1 MKKNDVRTF
10 FPLVKFF
17 ARGLFR
23 FLVFSEGYHG
33 ICGCF
38 CPPVTC
44 KPPEIIARLSLN
56 GLQGVLDD
64 FGRKKK
70 PGVAF
75 WGDFGENFIFAIKRH
90 FNHVHLVR
98 TTRNDCQV
106 VPEGSPGGSRQF
118 WWKKKPGGGFLGRFW
133 GKFDFRPKKNFLIM
147 STWCTPSRN
156 HCQVVPEWSPAPGV
170 LT

>member
-1 MKKNDVRTF
+1 MMSLMKKNDVRTF

-23 FLVFSEGYHG
+23 FLGFREGYHG

-38 CPPVTC
+38 CPPITC
-44 KPPEIIARLSLN
+44 TPPEIIARLSLK

-70 PGVAF
+70 QGVAF

-106 VPEGSPGGSRQF
+106 VPEGSQGSSRQF
-118 WWKKKPGGGFLGRFW
+118 WWKKKQGVAFW
-133 GKFDFRPKKNFLIM
+133 GNFGENLISAQKKLF
-147 STWCTPSRN
+147 N
-156 HCQVVPEWSPAPGV
+156 HVHLVHTIQKSLPGCP
-170 LT
+170 